1 VPTAPLVTVL
11 LAVHDGAAYLRTA
24 LASVLGQTFS
34 ELELVVVDDASTDGT
49 HEILAAID
57 DPRLR
62 VLRSDVQLG
71 LAGSLNRGLD
81 VARGA
86 YVARLDADDVA
97 LPRRLELQLARI
109 RSSPTVPI
117 VGTAALE
124 LDREGRVGR
133 VHSMPAG
140 PVLTR
145 WAALFSSP
153 FLHPTVLVER
163 EALDRNGLRY
173 DTSFEESED
182 FDLWSRLLEHAD
194 GDNLSDPLVLYRVHA
209 EQASQRRREL
219 QRECQL
225 RVARRAIGAV
235 APSLSRDEVEL
246 AWRLGAGEGI
256 ELESVDAAVDA
267 FCRLV
272 DAFARD
278 VGAGARA
285 PAARSLLQLADRLP
299 GPPRARVAATAI
311 GLDPALPAHV
321 LGRRAQRRRAG
332 TARREADGWLRRL
345 AGADGR
351 PVRVA
356 AVFPEPTPYRAPLL
370 DRVAAQPEIDL
381 TVVYAA
387 DTVAG
392 RSWHVEPKHPSV
404 FLRGIRVPG
413 AQRILHHDY
422 PVTPGVVGALT
433 KIRPEVVVVSGWSTF
448 ASQAA
453 VAWCRRRR
461 VPYVLL
467 VESNERDARAG
478 WRRAVKGAVV
488 PTTVRNAAEV
498 FVVGTLARESMLARG
513 VDSDRISLFADTI
526 DPAHFGSESDRLAA
540 RRDELRAEAGLAAE
554 DVAVLSVARLA
565 PEKGHDT
572 LMAAAALLADPR
584 VAVLLAGSGP
594 ERERLEALAG
604 ELGTR
609 LVVLDELPW
618 ERIVERYAIAD
629 VFALLS
635 RHEPWGVAVNE
646 AAACGLPLVLSDRVG
661 AAYDLLEDGRNG
673 ALVPADDPH
682 AAADALEELV
692 ADPERRRRAGE
703 ASRELMR
710 GWGYEPSI
718 ENLVRVARRVAGRQV
733 ASASA

>member
-1 VPTAPLVTVL
+1 MPTAPLVTVL

-109 RSSPTVPI
+109 RSSPRVPI

-133 VHSMPAG
+133 IHSMPAG

-235 APSLSRDEVEL
+235 APSLSPDEVEL
-246 AWRLGAGEGI
+246 AWRIGAGQRI

-272 DAFARD
+272 DAFGRD
-278 VGAGARA
+278 VGAGARS

-448 ASQAA
+448 AAQAA
-453 VAWCRRRR
+453 ITWCG
-461 VPYVLL
+461 VKGIPYLL
-467 VESNERDARAG
+467 VVESHDEGPRSG
-478 WRRAVKGAVV
+478 WRKTVKATVV
-488 PTTVRNAAEV
+488 PPIVERAAGLLV
-498 FVVGTLARESMLARG
+498 TGTLARDSMIARG
-513 VDSDRISLFADTI
+513 AHSERVRVFANTI
-526 DPAHFGSESDRLAA
+526 DVERFGDQVDRLAA
-540 RRDELRAEAGLAAE
+540 DRASLRGMLGARDD
-554 DVAVLSVARLA
+554 DVVVLSVARLVR
-565 PEKGHDT
+565 EKGLDT
-572 LMAAAALLADPR
+572 LVRAVAAAGDSRLLL
-584 VAVLLAGSGP
+584 VAAGEGP
-594 ERERLEALAG
+594 QRGPLTALAQSSG
-604 ELGTR
+604 VR
-609 LVVLDELPW
+609 LVLTGDVEW
-618 ERIVERYAIAD
+618 ERIVELYASAD

-635 RHEPWGVAVNE
+635 EREPWAVVVNE

-661 AAYDLLEDGRNG
+661 AAHDLLRDGENG
-673 ALVPADDPH
+673 RLVHAGDVEGAARALRGL
-682 AAADALEELV
+682 AAEPEL
-692 ADPERRRRAGE
+692 RRTQGAR
-703 ASRELMR
+703 SRELAAD
-710 GWGYEPSI
+710 WGYGPSV
-718 ENLVRVARRVAGRQV
+718 EGFLDAVREAVAGNQG
-733 ASASA
+733 